1 MDEQRESCRRHNV
14 ITGKWKEEESE

>member
-14 ITGKWKEEESE
+14 ISGKWKEEESE